1 MIRPI
6 YALRRAP
13 LIAALATVAAMLTAG
28 CSVGS
33 PPAPATGIT
42 PTPSASSGSVS
53 GSAPA
58 ATPSAAASVAPS
70 ASPSGSLP
78 TGWQSCANSAQGFEI
93 GYPAGW
99 HTAELNQE
107 QACQQFH
114 PTAFTIPIDSEY
126 PLTALNAVSTQEAFD
141 PITSGAGDPAYFATL
156 LREPTT
162 VAGRRAVRFEESDK
176 GAGLN
181 PEGTMRYGY
190 VIDRDGREFTVFTI
204 AAPGVP
210 AGEYGDW
217 KVVVDR
223 AVETLRFE

>member
-1 MIRPI
+1 MIRPVS
-6 YALRRAP
+6 ALRRAP
-13 LIAALATVAAMLTAG
+13 LIAALATGAAMLAAG

-33 PPAPATGIT
+33 PPAPATGTT
-42 PTPSASSGSVS
+42 PIPSASSGSVS
-53 GSAPA
+53 APA
-58 ATPSAAASVAPS
+58 ASPSSAASVSPS
-70 ASPSGSLP
+70 APPSGSLP
-78 TGWQSCANSAQGFEI
+78 AGWQSCANSAQGFEI
-93 GYPAGW
+93 GYPARW

-114 PTAFTIPIDSEY
+114 PTPFTIPIDSEY

-156 LREPTT
+156 LREPTA
-162 VAGRRAVRFEESDK
+162 VGGRQAVRFEESDK

-181 PEGTMRYGY
+181 REGTMRYGY

-217 KVVVDR
+217 KVVVDQ